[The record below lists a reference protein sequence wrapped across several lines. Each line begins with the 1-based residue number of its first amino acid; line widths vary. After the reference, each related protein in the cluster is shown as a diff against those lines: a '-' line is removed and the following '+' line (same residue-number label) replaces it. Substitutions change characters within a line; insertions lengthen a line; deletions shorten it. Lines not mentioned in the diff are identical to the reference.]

1 MTLSY
6 VACREQFNT
15 VHVSDVFLLLIA
27 IFFVYVSRCLF
38 SRFVIKI
45 RKIVKIERMKRIR
58 YRFCGRVETATK
70 FQSTKGNDLYGN
82 LKRLSSPFY
91 SRLTA

>member
-1 MTLSY
+1 M
-6 VACREQFNT
+6 ACREQFNT
-15 VHVSDVFLLLIA
+15 VHVSGVFLLLIA
-27 IFFVYVSRCLF
+27 IFFVYV